1 MRRAFH
7 RHKPR
12 MPRRSLEL
20 RMGENRANEKGCSN
34 TDSPEPSAHA
44 RRVQRA
50 ILVSLARE
58 DALRLEYIR
67 RRWQRGQL

>member
-12 MPRRSLEL
+12 MPRRGLEL
-20 RMGENRANEKGCSN
+20 RVGEIRASEKGSN
-34 TDSPEPSAHA
+34 PDSHEPSAHA

>member
-1 MRRAFH
+1 
-7 RHKPR
+7 

-20 RMGENRANEKGCSN
+20 RGGENRRNEKGSN
-34 TDSPEPSAHA
+34 PADSHEPSAHA

-58 DALRLEYIR
+58 DVLRLEYIR
-67 RRWQRGQL
+67 RRWQRGQQ